1 MIKKLLLTSYALF
14 TVLSN
19 STAQVEKTKQLPS
32 VALGVGI
39 LSFNGDVGNGVSLSS
54 FSRIRGGYSL
64 TVEQR
69 IGKIIG
75 VSVNG
80 IYGKLADSERS
91 KTNNVN
97 FQSQIIQADLN
108 LTIHLDNDF
117 LFKRNSVFAPYLFVG
132 FGYLKFDSYGDL
144 KDKNGVMYNYWSD
157 GTIRNIAEGDTGVA
171 VLIQRDYTYET
182 LLKDSTTNYAR
193 SSFAVPVGLAFQLKV
208 SEKLAVNLGASYYF
222 TMTDWID
229 NIKKGGN
236 DRYIYANVSL
246 QYNFGK
252 PYDDSSPIYK
262 SVDFSAIDNLDTDGD
277 GVKDGNDRCP
287 GTPKGV
293 KTDSK
298 GCPLDLDEDGVPDYK
313 DKEPLTKKGVLV
325 DENGV
330 TQTDQMIAQRQAER
344 DSMATER
351 SNMFNEN
358 PSLSF
363 LRDIESK
370 NLEQRKNNPNA
381 ASSIPYALRSADKNR
396 DGYIS
401 TDEISKTIDEFFEGD
416 SDFTVEKINQLID
429 FFFEQ

>member
-157 GTIRNIAEGDTGVA
+157 GTIRNIAEGDTG
-171 VLIQRDYTYET
+171 
-182 LLKDSTTNYAR
+182 
-193 SSFAVPVGLAFQLKV
+193 
-208 SEKLAVNLGASYYF
+208 
-222 TMTDWID
+222 
-229 NIKKGGN
+229 
-236 DRYIYANVSL
+236 
-246 QYNFGK
+246 
-252 PYDDSSPIYK
+252 
-262 SVDFSAIDNLDTDGD
+262 
-277 GVKDGNDRCP
+277 
-287 GTPKGV
+287 
-293 KTDSK
+293 
-298 GCPLDLDEDGVPDYK
+298 
-313 DKEPLTKKGVLV
+313 
-325 DENGV
+325 
-330 TQTDQMIAQRQAER
+330 
-344 DSMATER
+344 
-351 SNMFNEN
+351 
-358 PSLSF
+358 
-363 LRDIESK
+363 
-370 NLEQRKNNPNA
+370 
-381 ASSIPYALRSADKNR
+381 
-396 DGYIS
+396 
-401 TDEISKTIDEFFEGD
+401 
-416 SDFTVEKINQLID
+416 
-429 FFFEQ
+429 